1 MLWLIVWQHI
11 YKVQLPTA
19 TAPVGQHG
27 YGFFIS
33 ILSLQIKTAH
43 FLPSLFPSESELAP
57 DTEGTWVRYKEGMA
71 GVTVCERERGG
82 RGTRA
87 GVRVCVCVWARIRK
101 FMPSEDNYVTLSLN
115 NLRGSVHPRKI
126 FLIDRLSASLYI
138 RRREGGV
145 SHCCAWSPPECGC
158 SAPKWTLRFCTHEVS
173 RRYHFI

>member
-1 MLWLIVWQHI
+1 MYGSIFIKCSYLLPLHPLDNMVMASLSAYCHSKLKRPTSFHLCSPVKVSWLQTQRGRGFDIRRGWQASRC
-11 YKVQLPTA
+11 V
-19 TAPVGQHG
+19 
-27 YGFFIS
+27 
-33 ILSLQIKTAH
+33 
-43 FLPSLFPSESELAP
+43 
-57 DTEGTWVRYKEGMA
+57 
-71 GVTVCERERGG
+71 RERGADG
-82 RGTRA
+82 ARARA
-87 GVRVCVCVWARIRK
+87 GVRVCVWARIRK